1 VKGKKTRLNMNN
13 NDYTVVPL
21 KKAVVNKYINFA
33 KKQYDE
39 DNIKKQKF
47 IKNFKWKLLAVL
59 LSIFPM
65 SCLSAAVIMMLIWSN
80 DLASLIALSVLA
92 IIIVSVGIYLISNE
106 LLSLLK
112 RKKEIIANN
121 NSFSDYY
128 ENEEWISDEVGI
140 DEYVNIHRIIQLSLM
155 TDNRVKNR
163 NFEQLIFEKMVGN
176 QAVFRLYYSS
186 EDQHKYNYLYMLESE
201 VRDDVEKVEI
211 DLNRN
216 RIRIPCRNDSYLKG
230 INIRLNL
237 KSLKLNVNG

>member
-1 VKGKKTRLNMNN
+1 MNN

-230 INIRLNL
+230 INITKKEIFLTA
-237 KSLKLNVNG
+237 

>member
-1 VKGKKTRLNMNN
+1 MNN

-33 KKQYDE
+33 KKKYDE

-112 RKKEIIANN
+112 RKKKIIANN

-230 INIRLNL
+230 INIT
-237 KSLKLNVNG
+237 KKEIFQTA

>member
-1 VKGKKTRLNMNN
+1 MNN

-92 IIIVSVGIYLISNE
+92 ITIVSVGIYLISNE

-216 RIRIPCRNDSYLKG
+216 RIRIPCRNDSYLK
-230 INIRLNL
+230 
-237 KSLKLNVNG
+237 

>member
-1 VKGKKTRLNMNN
+1 MNN

-230 INIRLNL
+230 INII
-237 KSLKLNVNG
+237 KKEIFQTA

>member
-1 VKGKKTRLNMNN
+1 MNN

-80 DLASLIALSVLA
+80 YLASLIALSVLA

-230 INIRLNL
+230 INIT
-237 KSLKLNVNG
+237 KKEIFQTA

>member
-1 VKGKKTRLNMNN
+1 MNN

-112 RKKEIIANN
+112 RKKEIIADS
-121 NSFSDYY
+121 NSFSGYY

-230 INIRLNL
+230 INIT
-237 KSLKLNVNG
+237 KKEIFQTA

>member
-1 VKGKKTRLNMNN
+1 MNN

-92 IIIVSVGIYLISNE
+92 ITIVSVGIYLISNE

-186 EDQHKYNYLYMLESE
+186 DDQHKYNYLYMLESE

-230 INIRLNL
+230 INIT
-237 KSLKLNVNG
+237 KK

>member
-1 VKGKKTRLNMNN
+1 MNN

-112 RKKEIIANN
+112 RKKEIIADS

-201 VRDDVEKVEI
+201 VRDHVEKVEI

-230 INIRLNL
+230 INIT
-237 KSLKLNVNG
+237 KKEIFQTA

>member
-1 VKGKKTRLNMNN
+1 MNN

-140 DEYVNIHRIIQLSLM
+140 D
-155 TDNRVKNR
+155 
-163 NFEQLIFEKMVGN
+163 QLIFEKMVGN

-230 INIRLNL
+230 INIT
-237 KSLKLNVNG
+237 KKEIFQTA

>member
-1 VKGKKTRLNMNN
+1 MNN

-112 RKKEIIANN
+112 RKIYKVTYSAPAVFAI
-121 NSFSDYY
+121 FSASPIPKILFSVSMT
-128 ENEEWISDEVGI
+128 NVGI
-140 DEYVNIHRIIQLSLM
+140 CL
-155 TDNRVKNR
+155 
-163 NFEQLIFEKMVGN
+163 F
-176 QAVFRLYYSS
+176 
-186 EDQHKYNYLYMLESE
+186 
-201 VRDDVEKVEI
+201 
-211 DLNRN
+211 
-216 RIRIPCRNDSYLKG
+216 
-230 INIRLNL
+230 
-237 KSLKLNVNG
+237 

>member
-1 VKGKKTRLNMNN
+1 MNN

-33 KKQYDE
+33 KKKYDE
-39 DNIKKQKF
+39 DNIIKQKF

-230 INIRLNL
+230 INIT
-237 KSLKLNVNG
+237 KKEIFQTA

>member
-1 VKGKKTRLNMNN
+1 MNN

-47 IKNFKWKLLAVL
+47 IKYFKWKLLAVL

-112 RKKEIIANN
+112 RKKEIIADS

-230 INIRLNL
+230 INIT
-237 KSLKLNVNG
+237 KKEIFQTA

>member
-1 VKGKKTRLNMNN
+1 MNN

-65 SCLSAAVIMMLIWSN
+65 SCLSAAGIMMLIWSN

-230 INIRLNL
+230 INIT
-237 KSLKLNVNG
+237 KKEIFQTA

>member
-1 VKGKKTRLNMNN
+1 MNN

-33 KKQYDE
+33 RKQYE
-39 DNIKKQKF
+39 KDNIKKQKF
-47 IKNFKWKLLAVL
+47 IKNFKWKLLLVL
-59 LSIFPM
+59 LLIIPM

-80 DLASLIALSVLA
+80 DLASVIALSILA
-92 IIIVSVGIYLISNE
+92 ITIVSSSVYLISNE
-106 LLSLLK
+106 LLSLVK

-230 INIRLNL
+230 INIT
-237 KSLKLNVNG
+237 KKEIF

>member
-1 VKGKKTRLNMNN
+1 
-13 NDYTVVPL
+13 
-21 KKAVVNKYINFA
+21 
-33 KKQYDE
+33 
-39 DNIKKQKF
+39 
-47 IKNFKWKLLAVL
+47 
-59 LSIFPM
+59 
-65 SCLSAAVIMMLIWSN
+65 MMLIWSN

-112 RKKEIIANN
+112 RKKEIIADS

-230 INIRLNL
+230 INIT
-237 KSLKLNVNG
+237 KKEIFQTA